1 MHHTLLCMES
11 RTGQKA
17 EEFYSLYGGLFFLG
31 IFWGFSLSWQPSWI
45 IYYKQISEGYEDKE
59 RFAILKKI
67 GMERGEI
74 NASIHSQ
81 F

>member
-17 EEFYSLYGGLFFLG
+17 EWNFTACTADCFPWNFLG
-31 IFWGFSLSWQPSWI
+31 LLFVMATVLI

-59 RFAILKKI
+59 RFAILKRSVWN
-67 GMERGEI
+67 GVRSTPLST
-74 NASIHSQ
+74 AR